1 LKDLHPR
8 EFYRLFHYARRYTPA
23 LLASV
28 FFMAIVGLSQ
38 GLLVKLIPLVFG
50 RVLKPNTPDEPA
62 KLIEIPHT
70 HFVIYLNDLVP
81 SFVHN
86 IWTMVAIG
94 IFASYVAKGICDY
107 LGNYLVNWVGISAIM
122 DLRQE
127 VFDRVLHQ
135 DAKFFED
142 HESGRIMSAIMIDID
157 RIQISVSSML
167 ADWLRQMFTAIFLL
181 LAMVSIDWKLSLISL
196 LVFPSVAFLTVRLGK
211 RIRSTTRHAQDMT
224 AGLNQ
229 VLQETLTGHQVVK
242 SFGAEDFESKR
253 FRLAAQRVKTG
264 NLRYVAHQAVASPVI
279 EIFGALTII
288 LLLTLGRLQVKN
300 AVMDAGSFTAF
311 VLALVLLYEPIKR
324 LTNIHNIFQQG
335 IGAAG
340 EVFRYLD
347 TQPGVI
353 DRPSSVRL
361 SRFEKAIRF
370 ENVRFIYP
378 SAPGRVALDGVNLEV
393 KAGEIVALVGPSGAG
408 KTTLVNL
415 LPRFY
420 DVAAGG
426 VLIDGKDVRDIRLSS
441 LRENISIV
449 AQDTF
454 LFNDTVFD
462 NIAYGRPDAKRDE
475 VIAAA
480 AAAFADEF
488 IRTMPEGYDTR
499 IGERGFKL
507 SGGQRQRLAIARAL
521 LKDAPI
527 LILDEATSHLDTE
540 SERLVQQALTV
551 LMKRRTVLVIAHRLS
566 TIRQADRIVVIE
578 GGRIAEM
585 GSHDELIASRGVYHH
600 LHELQHAE
608 PNAVIG

>member
-1 LKDLHPR
+1 LK

-38 GLLVKLIPLVFG
+38 GLLVKLIPLVFE
-50 RVLKPNTPDEPA
+50 RVLKPNTPDQPA
-62 KLIEIPHT
+62 KLLEIPHT
-70 HFVIYLNDLVP
+70 HFVIYLNDFVP

-86 IWTMVAIG
+86 IWTMVAVG
-94 IFASYVAKGICDY
+94 IFASFVAKGICDY

-157 RIQISVSSML
+157 RIQVSVSTML
-167 ADWLRQMFTAIFLL
+167 ADWLRQMFTALFLL

-264 NLRYVAHQAVASPVI
+264 NLRYVAHQAIASPVI
-279 EIFGALTII
+279 EIFGAITII

-300 AVMDAGSFTAF
+300 AVMDAGTFTAF
-311 VLALVLLYEPIKR
+311 VLALVMLYEPIKR
-324 LTNIHNIFQQG
+324 LTNMHNIFQQG

-378 SAPGRVALDGVNLEV
+378 SAPGRVTLEGVNLEV

-415 LPRFY
+415 VPRFY
-420 DVAAGG
+420 DVTEGSI
-426 VLIDGKDVRDIRLSS
+426 LLDGKDVRDIRLAS

-480 AAAFADEF
+480 TAALADEF
-488 IRTMPEGYDTR
+488 IRTLPESYDTR

-566 TIRQADRIVVIE
+566 TIRQANRIVVIE
-578 GGRIAEM
+578 GGRIAET
-585 GSHDELIASRGVYHH
+585 GTHEELIAARGAYHH

-608 PNAVIG
+608 PNVLIS